1 MRKNKLPQDQNDKTA
16 NRSRNSFENPLDII
30 ICIGLIVVTIVA
42 AVLVKRHLIEELHL
56 THRPQIVFIR
66 PMEITGPLICDTAES
81 TASGMQTTAHFWRPT
96 VWLKNIGNADAGK
109 VFIGSLNAP
118 EVIRPQL
125 IPLQMTGD
133 PGIDNP
139 IAINDATCQHIVQN
153 PRYGPFPLYSGNDR
167 QFDSIRQSDLG
178 PQPSLGKDTPVRLV
192 FPWCVG
198 YADEYQIVHAT
209 CTTFDFLPAPDSAI
223 EPDSRF
229 FKCGKPIKGSFQ
241 VARTGHCD
249 S

>member
-1 MRKNKLPQDQNDKTA
+1 MDNTG
-16 NRSRNSFENPLDII
+16 NRSRNII
-30 ICIGLIVVTIVA
+30 IGIGLIVVTIVA
-42 AVLVKRHLIEELHL
+42 AVLVKRHLIEDLHL
-56 THRPQIVFIR
+56 THRPRIVFIR
-66 PMEITGPLICDTAES
+66 PMEISGSLACDNAES

-109 VFIGSLNAP
+109 VFIGSLNPP

-125 IPLQMTGD
+125 IPLTMTGD

-153 PRYGPFPLYSGNDR
+153 PRYRSFPIYSGNDR
-167 QFDSIRQSDLG
+167 PFDSIRQSSLDQ
-178 PQPSLGKDTPVRLV
+178 QPSLGKDTPVRLV

-198 YADEYQIVHAT
+198 YSDEYQIVHAT
-209 CTTFDFLPAPDSAI
+209 CTTFDFVPAPDSAI

-241 VARTGHCD
+241 IARTGQCE

>member
-1 MRKNKLPQDQNDKTA
+1 MKKNKLPSEQKGDTG
-16 NRSRNSFENPLDII
+16 NRSRNII
-30 ICIGLIVVTIVA
+30 IGIGLIVATIAA
-42 AVLVKRHLIEELHL
+42 AVLMNRHLIEELHL
-56 THRPQIVFIR
+56 THRPQIVFTR
-66 PMEITGPLICDTAES
+66 PMEIAGPLTCDTADS
-81 TASGMQTTAHFWRPT
+81 TASGMETTAQFRCPA

-109 VFIGSLNAP
+109 VFIGTLNPP

-125 IPLQMTGD
+125 IPLTMTGD

-139 IAINDATCQHIVQN
+139 IAINDTTCQHIVQD
-153 PRYGPFPLYSGNDR
+153 PRYRSFPLYSGNDR
-167 QFDSIRQSDLG
+167 QFDSIRQSSLG

-198 YADEYQIVHAT
+198 YRDEYQIVHAT
-209 CTTFDFLPAPDSAI
+209 CATFDFVPAPDSAI

-241 VARTGHCD
+241 VARTGHCE